1 MSLRRPLLLA
11 AATALLASGLAAA
24 QDQAKPKKL
33 YRWVDK
39 DGKVQ
44 FSDTLPAEAVDNAR
58 TEINADSGTTT
69 ATLDRA
75 LTEEERRAQEAE
87 RAARAEQEAAD
98 AMARQTEEATLS
110 SFRTEEDLRRAFND
124 RIEMKRQNIEA
135 IEAGLAGQR
144 AALSALLGEASEA
157 ELAGQPV
164 AVRHAKAILELHV
177 EMGRQQQMLIVRE
190 AELATLGTER
200 ERLAKR
206 LRELKGTPDG
216 G

>member
-1 MSLRRPLLLA
+1 MSIRRPLLLA
-11 AATALLASGLAAA
+11 VATALLASGLAAA
-24 QDQAKPKKL
+24 QDEAKPKKL

-44 FSDTLPAEAVDNAR
+44 FSDTLPAEAIDNAR

-75 LTEEERRAQEAE
+75 LTDEERKAHEAAL
-87 RAARAEQEAAD
+87 AATAEQEAAD
-98 AMARQTEEATLS
+98 ALARQTEEATLG
-110 SFRTEEDLRRAFND
+110 SFRTEDDLRRAFND

-144 AALSALLGEASEA
+144 SALASLLGEASEA
-157 ELAGQPV
+157 ELAGKPV

-190 AELATLGTER
+190 SELATLGTER

-206 LRELKGTPDG
+206 FREIKGLPDG